1 MIIMSGEKSE
11 REMIHSIFAEKL
23 KEKEEEVECISQK
36 IKEVQNA
43 LQMVRY
49 GAVTNMSSQTQIH
62 GPQSENFLPSIHPAA
77 SVLTQGKRPREQL
90 PDDKTAVKVKIE
102 QEDDDDPLTS
112 TRVVP
117 VYVPPK
123 PKPG

>member
-49 GAVTNMSSQTQIH
+49 GAVTNMSNQTQIH

-77 SVLTQGKRPREQL
+77 SILTKGKRPRE
-90 PDDKTAVKVKIE
+90 PNDKIAAGTKVKVE
-102 QEDDDDPLTS
+102 QLIDDHDD
-112 TRVVP
+112 
-117 VYVPPK
+117 
-123 PKPG
+123 

>member
-1 MIIMSGEKSE
+1 MSGEKSE

-49 GAVTNMSSQTQIH
+49 GAVTNMSNQTQIYVSFYTVYCCSSD
-62 GPQSENFLPSIHPAA
+62 QSVHS
-77 SVLTQGKRPREQL
+77 
-90 PDDKTAVKVKIE
+90 
-102 QEDDDDPLTS
+102 
-112 TRVVP
+112 
-117 VYVPPK
+117 
-123 PKPG
+123 